1 MREICNKRT
10 SLLLEPEVRPLV
22 AVSVI
27 VIVLSLAWP
36 GPHPAVSARVTV
48 DAESALVIV
57 GIPPVAC
64 TVTVTNLSRRLQ
76 DVETGGRTGSLLG
89 IDCVPEAGSG
99 DSLELRVVDF
109 VSVIGTGETDG
120 LVRVDLVSGML
131 EAGELSLEVETGT
144 GVAED
149 RVAAGTVGVMI
160 RVMVVLDPLN
170 NPEIFFPDSS
180 FLSFLEPSLALFS
193 CSTSACLT
201 TALLALTGPAAAN
214 W

>member
-1 MREICNKRT
+1 M
-10 SLLLEPEVRPLV
+10 
-22 AVSVI
+22 I

-36 GPHPAVSARVTV
+36 GPHPAVSAVVTV
-48 DAESALVIV
+48 DAESALVTG
-57 GIPPVAC
+57 GIPPVTC
-64 TVTVTNLSRRLQ
+64 TVTVTNLGRRLQ
-76 DVETGGRTGSLLG
+76 DVETGEGTGSLPVV
-89 IDCVPEAGSG
+89 DCVPGAGSA
-99 DSLELRVVDF
+99 DSLELLVVDF

-120 LVRVDLVSGML
+120 LARVDLVSGML
-131 EAGELSLEVETGT
+131 EAAELSLEVKTGT
-144 GVAED
+144 GMAED

-180 FLSFLEPSLALFS
+180 FLPSREPSFALFS
-193 CSTSACLT
+193 CSTSACLA